1 MSNKEKL
8 QELRQHLFDCN
19 LNYQLLSPLEK
30 EKLLEQYEIKK
41 REIRREIALCM
52 MDERDDINDKYQR
65 R

>member
-1 MSNKEKL
+1 MRNKEKL
-8 QELRQHLFDCN
+8 KELRQQLFDCN
-19 LNYQLLSPLEK
+19 LNYQTLSPADK

-52 MDERDDINDKYQR
+52 MNERDDINDKYQR